1 MPGLFSPCRRH
12 RSSLA
17 ALLLAFLFFV
27 GPTWAATPALRFD
40 EAVRVAVER
49 APELAAR
56 RSQTEATR
64 QEAARAAALPD
75 PKLIAGIDNL
85 PITGADA
92 FSFRA
97 DEMTMKRIGL
107 MQEFP
112 ARAKRQA
119 RQALADRTVEQAQA
133 LTVAEQLT
141 VRQSAAQAWITLWAV
156 ERE

>member
-1 MPGLFSPCRRH
+1 MAGV
-12 RSSLA
+12 
-17 ALLLAFLFFV
+17 LLAILFFA
-27 GPTWAATPALRFD
+27 GQSWAATPALRFD
-40 EAVRVAVER
+40 EALRLAVAR

-64 QEAARAAALPD
+64 QEAARAASLPD

-85 PITGADA
+85 PITGSDA

-119 RQALADRTVEQAQA
+119 RLALADRTVEQAQA
-133 LTVAEQLT
+133 MTDAEQLT
-141 VRQSAAQAWITLWAV
+141 VRQSAAQAWVTLWAA
-156 ERE
+156 ERELRELAGLR